1 MGVCSY
7 METFNFFFG
16 ISLGELVLRHSDNL
30 SRTLQSPRLSAAEAQ
45 KVVKMTVKTW
55 KAYVRRTNLICF
67 GQKLSKKV
75 LTSEFKTRSFLE
87 EERPLDDMKLVNL
100 KVILLEM

>member
-1 MGVCSY
+1 M
-7 METFNFFFG
+7 
-16 ISLGELVLRHSDNL
+16 RHSDNL

-45 KVVKMTVKTW
+45 KVVKMTIKTLESLR
-55 KAYVRRTNLICF
+55 KEDKFDLF

-75 LTSEFKTRSFLE
+75 LTSEFKTCSFRE